1 VVVDADADAST
12 FVIDIDGEE
21 KRVSS
26 DHVTPAPRPTT
37 TGTVPHPLLDG
48 LDQRKSPPATTDKYV
63 IDKLLGLRQTG
74 DSYGAKVR
82 WFDYGSKD
90 DTWEPLENL
99 TRNLVVSFLRQKK
112 KHVLGY
118 KWQLPTRRSS
128 RQAGLTTVANIVMDP
143 TWIPTIQHVH
153 VTNDGVIY
161 ANVSWTESTTATA
174 VMEVTPVSWLKSA
187 LPSMTS
193 NFAYNL

>member
-1 VVVDADADAST
+1 MVAR
-12 FVIDIDGEE
+12 F
-21 KRVSS
+21 
-26 DHVTPAPRPTT
+26 
-37 TGTVPHPLLDG
+37 
-48 LDQRKSPPATTDKYV
+48 
-63 IDKLLGLRQTG
+63 
-74 DSYGAKVR
+74 
-82 WFDYGSKD
+82 F
-90 DTWEPLENL
+90 
-99 TRNLVVSFLRQKK
+99 RQKK
-112 KHVLGY
+112 KHVPGY
-118 KWQLPTRRSS
+118 DWQTPTRQCG